1 MAVAKRLEREKPQE
15 NRTTEGPRARV
26 RASGRTK
33 HHSRLAQFT

>member
-1 MAVAKRLEREKPQE
+1 MAVAKRLEREKLQE
-15 NRTTEGPRARV
+15 TRTKEGPRARV